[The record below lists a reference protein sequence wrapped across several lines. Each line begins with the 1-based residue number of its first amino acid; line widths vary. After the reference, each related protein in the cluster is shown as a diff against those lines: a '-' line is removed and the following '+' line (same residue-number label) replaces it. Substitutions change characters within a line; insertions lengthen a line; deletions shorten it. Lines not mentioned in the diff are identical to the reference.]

1 MQPTSEAAGRLS
13 GPPRSALV
21 YTTNMSR
28 DISPLSRPLQLRLK
42 VVPLLLPTCLYGF
55 ARKEPTRSVRH
66 VINSTNNLK
75 NMVQVQRLEMSRDDF
90 VVGALNHGDV
100 GSQFRRRGRCIIMT

>member
-1 MQPTSEAAGRLS
+1 MYRPHLVPLQFPLLGLWCRCCYL
-13 GPPRSALV
+13 LV
-21 YTTNMSR
+21 YS
-28 DISPLSRPLQLRLK
+28 
-42 VVPLLLPTCLYGF
+42 
-55 ARKEPTRSVRH
+55 ARKIPRVRH

-90 VVGALNHGDV
+90 VVGALNHCDV